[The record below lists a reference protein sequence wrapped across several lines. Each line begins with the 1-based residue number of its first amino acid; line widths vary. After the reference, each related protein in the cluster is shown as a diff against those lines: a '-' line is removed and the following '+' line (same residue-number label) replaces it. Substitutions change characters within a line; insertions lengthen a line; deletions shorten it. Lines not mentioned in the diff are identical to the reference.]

1 MGLRQNDLEYTIDN
15 VFEIDSYKSKMGDDK
30 DIVTLS
36 FAVKGEQPA
45 LDLVK
50 FVETGYDFV
59 LDADKTSGE
68 QADGKY
74 RVFVEL
80 ERSKKS
86 PNQILE
92 ILDGVKKISNQSD
105 MRFRYYKNFRSQTAD
120 ESSINEQ
127 LPLDPGAYDI
137 KTNETQ
143 MENYKNFFADS
154 YVDEVYMEGNDV
166 HLKKKYADK
175 LIFEFVDLGFTTE
188 VVKNIK
194 ESIQIEAFPEI
205 IFLSKYVG
213 DYNITKFGNKLVFEN
228 KGHCVVLRKKYETI

>member
-1 MGLRQNDLEYTIDN
+1 MGLRQNDLEFTVDN
-15 VFEIDSYKSKMGDDK
+15 VFEIDSFKSKMGDDK

-50 FVETGYDFV
+50 FIETGYDFV

-74 RVFVEL
+74 IVFFEL

-92 ILDGVKKISNQSD
+92 ILDGVKKISNQND
-105 MRFRYYKNFRSQTAD
+105 LRFRYYKNFRSQPAD
-120 ESSINEQ
+120 ESNINEQ

-137 KTNETQ
+137 KTNQTQ

-154 YVDEVYMEGNDV
+154 YVDDVYMEGNEV
-166 HLKKKYADK
+166 HMKKKYADK
-175 LIFEFVDLGFTTE
+175 LVFEFVDAGFKTQIVE
-188 VVKNIK
+188 SI
-194 ESIQIEAFPEI
+194 EGSIQIEAFPEI

-228 KGHCVVLRKKYETI
+228 KGHCVVLRKK

>member
-1 MGLRQNDLEYTIDN
+1 MGLRQHDLEFTIDN
-15 VFEIDSYKSKMGDDK
+15 IFEIDSFKSKMGDDK

-36 FAVKGEQPA
+36 FAVQGEQPA
-45 LDLVK
+45 HDLVK
-50 FVETGYDFV
+50 FIETGYDFV

-92 ILDGVKKISNQSD
+92 ILDGIKKISNQSE
-105 MRFRYYKNFRSQTAD
+105 MRFRYYKNFRSEPAN
-120 ESSINEQ
+120 ENSINEQ

-137 KTNETQ
+137 KTNQTQ

-154 YVDEVYMEGNDV
+154 YVDEVYMEGNNI
-166 HLKKKYADK
+166 HMHKKFAGK
-175 LIFEFVDLGFTTE
+175 LVFEFIDMGY
-188 VVKNIK
+188 KNVII
-194 ESIQIEAFPEI
+194 ESIQDSIQIEAFPEI

-213 DYNITKFGNKLVFEN
+213 DYNITKFGSKLVFEN
-228 KGHCVVLRKKYETI
+228 KGHCVVLKRNEII

>member
-1 MGLRQNDLEYTIDN
+1 MGLRQNDLEFTVDN
-15 VFEIDSYKSKMGDDK
+15 VFEIDSFKSKMGDDK

-36 FAVKGEQPA
+36 FAIKGEQPA

-50 FVETGYDFV
+50 FIETGYDFV

-74 RVFVEL
+74 IVFVEL

-92 ILDGVKKISNQSD
+92 ILDGVKKISNQND
-105 MRFRYYKNFRSQTAD
+105 LRFRYYKNFRSQPAD
-120 ESSINEQ
+120 ESNINEQ

-137 KTNETQ
+137 KTNQTQ

-154 YVDEVYMEGNDV
+154 YVDDVYMEGNEV
-166 HLKKKYADK
+166 HMKKKYADK
-175 LIFEFVDLGFTTE
+175 LVFEFVDAGFKTQIVE
-188 VVKNIK
+188 SI
-194 ESIQIEAFPEI
+194 EGSIQIEAFPEI

-228 KGHCVVLRKKYETI
+228 KGHCVVLRKK